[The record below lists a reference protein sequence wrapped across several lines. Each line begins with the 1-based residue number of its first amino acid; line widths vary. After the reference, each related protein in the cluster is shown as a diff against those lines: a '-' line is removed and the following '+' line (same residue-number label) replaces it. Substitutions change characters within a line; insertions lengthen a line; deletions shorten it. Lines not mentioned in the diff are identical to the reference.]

1 MFHSTGCRRQHLLVM
16 GVVPR
21 FLHAGRRFRTRCG
34 RRAPRGMVNGKASRS
49 MELSRPVDGCR
60 LMREPPIPTLSA
72 KASPLAGATG
82 RFPAHDATC
91 GRPGMRLGDRDD
103 GADATGLANV
113 LLLPTGHWQ
122 EATGFRGALR
132 SVREPRLR
140 TVTLHT
146 VSPPCRHRVAT
157 VSPPDC
163 AEIGSVRC
171 QVWGSPRFRA
181 SARVQVGGVDFRRRR
196 VETPVEGAD
205 AVAELPETTGAT
217 DVFDLPVLIR
227 RNTLA
232 GQVSPKPPGWSGQEH
247 AHAHG
252 RGGQVGGNPAHA
264 TADGTDAGLPFA
276 DVHQPVS
283 RWGAGTARPARQDAR
298 RGLWPYTADALFT
311 ARHSGTGPQR
321 RTGRRSLRWTERLS

>member
-82 RFPAHDATC
+82 WCHWLVPLAGATGWCHWLVPLAGATGRFPAHDATC
-91 GRPGMRLGDRDD
+91 GRPDMRLGDRDD

-157 VSPPDC
+157 VSPPC
-163 AEIGSVRC
+163 RHRTAPRSVRSGARFGEVPGSVPVPGCRW
-171 QVWGSPRFRA
+171 VAWTSG
-181 SARVQVGGVDFRRRR
+181 VGG
-196 VETPVEGAD
+196 
-205 AVAELPETTGAT
+205 
-217 DVFDLPVLIR
+217 
-227 RNTLA
+227 
-232 GQVSPKPPGWSGQEH
+232 
-247 AHAHG
+247 
-252 RGGQVGGNPAHA
+252 
-264 TADGTDAGLPFA
+264 
-276 DVHQPVS
+276 
-283 RWGAGTARPARQDAR
+283 
-298 RGLWPYTADALFT
+298 
-311 ARHSGTGPQR
+311 
-321 RTGRRSLRWTERLS
+321 

>member
-1 MFHSTGCRRQHLLVM
+1 MT
-16 GVVPR
+16 PR
-21 FLHAGRRFRTRCG
+21 AVAPACAWVTVTTARM
-34 RRAPRGMVNGKASRS
+34 RRASRMYCYS
-49 MELSRPVDGCR
+49 QP
-60 LMREPPIPTLSA
+60 
-72 KASPLAGATG
+72 ATG
-82 RFPAHDATC
+82 KRPLGSVAPC
-91 GRPGMRLGDRDD
+91 GACVNLGS
-103 GADATGLANV
+103 G
-113 LLLPTGHWQ
+113 
-122 EATGFRGALR
+122 R
-132 SVREPRLR
+132 SRC
-140 TVTLHT
+140 T
-146 VSPPCRHRVAT
+146 PCRHRVAT

>member
-1 MFHSTGCRRQHLLVM
+1 
-16 GVVPR
+16 
-21 FLHAGRRFRTRCG
+21 
-34 RRAPRGMVNGKASRS
+34 MVNGKASRS